1 MVLIFQLDRMTIKS
15 KESLKLIRSEN
26 LLFIIPMTL
35 RKLLPPMIYAAT
47 VSQISNALIVFIL
60 ISIYC
65 GTDGLA
71 ILALFLPLNYLWDGI
86 DDVFNQGGTTLFA
99 LTMLR
104 PRPAPDRDQCPA
116 FILLPDHRTDQKCS
130 APFYDTLRHFPSVL
144 WPPSAAIAVPDDL
157 LALLCPCRTHHAWL
171 HCHRYP
177 AGKTKTACAFLLAA
191 E

>member
-1 MVLIFQLDRMTIKS
+1 MTIKS

-47 VSQISNALIVFIL
+47 ASQISNALIVFIL

-86 DDVFNQGGTTLFA
+86 DDVFNQGG
-99 LTMLR
+99 
-104 PRPAPDRDQCPA
+104 
-116 FILLPDHRTDQKCS
+116 DHAVRLNDASPPPCS
-130 APFYDTLRHFPSVL
+130 
-144 WPPSAAIAVPDDL
+144 
-157 LALLCPCRTHHAWL
+157 
-171 HCHRYP
+171 
-177 AGKTKTACAFLLAA
+177 
-191 E
+191 